1 MKTDRYK
8 EAGVDIDAGGRFVDM
23 IRPLVKETYKSGV
36 ITDIGGFSG
45 LFSLHTEEF
54 ARPVL
59 VASTDGV
66 GTKLRVAQMT
76 GVHNTVGIDLVAMSV
91 NDILVQGA
99 KPLFFL
105 DYLSVGKLDPELC
118 AEIVSGIVT
127 GCKMAGC
134 ALIGGETA
142 EMPGFYALGEYD
154 LAGFVVGIVDNDHI
168 IDGSEI
174 AVGNALIGIG
184 SSGLHS
190 NGYSLAR
197 RIMFDELG
205 LKPTDRVEEL
215 GCTVGEE
222 MLRPT
227 KIYADLVSNLL
238 RDFDIK
244 GISNITGGGV
254 VENLPRILPQPCK
267 AVIQRD
273 TWSRPPIFDYLKKAG
288 SLSDLEMVRTFNNGL
303 GLILVAPEEQAE
315 DILNRAKALKED
327 AFHIGAIEAREEQD
341 PPVEFTD

>member
-1 MKTDRYK
+1 
-8 EAGVDIDAGGRFVDM
+8 
-23 IRPLVKETYKSGV
+23 
-36 ITDIGGFSG
+36 
-45 LFSLHTEEF
+45 
-54 ARPVL
+54 
-59 VASTDGV
+59 
-66 GTKLRVAQMT
+66 
-76 GVHNTVGIDLVAMSV
+76 
-91 NDILVQGA
+91 
-99 KPLFFL
+99 
-105 DYLSVGKLDPELC
+105 
-118 AEIVSGIVT
+118 
-127 GCKMAGC
+127 MAGC

-142 EMPGFYALGEYD
+142 EMPGFYQVGEYD

-174 AVGNALIGIG
+174 AVGNSLIGIS

-190 NGYSLAR
+190 NGYTLAR

-205 LKPTDRVEEL
+205 LKPSDQVEEL

-267 AVIQRD
+267 AVIKKNS
-273 TWSRPPIFDYLKKAG
+273 WSRPPIFDYLKDKGA
-288 SLSDLEMVRTFNNGL
+288 LSDLEMVRTFNDGL

-315 DILNRAKALKED
+315 DIVNRAKALKEG
-327 AFHIGAIEAREEQD
+327 AFIIGEIEAREEQG
-341 PPVEFTD
+341 PPVEFSEES